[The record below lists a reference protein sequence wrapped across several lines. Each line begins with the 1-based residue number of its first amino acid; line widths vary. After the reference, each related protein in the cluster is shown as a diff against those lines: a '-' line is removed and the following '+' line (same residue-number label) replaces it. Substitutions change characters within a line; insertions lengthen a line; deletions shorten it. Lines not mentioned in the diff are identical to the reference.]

1 MGREPRPLQCAPC
14 IPDHDCACAYTG
26 VALAGEYTFDAK
38 SRLILRTFYLPR
50 PQDLTVLGG
59 QIL

>member
-1 MGREPRPLQCAPC
+1 MRRCSRTAVRALHAQPRLRVR
-14 IPDHDCACAYTG
+14 IHR
-26 VALAGEYTFDAK
+26 VALAGEYAFDVK
-38 SRLILRTFYLPR
+38 SRLVLRTYYLPR

>member
-1 MGREPRPLQCAPC
+1 MPN
-14 IPDHDCACAYTG
+14 HDCACAYTG
-26 VALAGEYTFDAK
+26 LALAGEYTFDTK

-50 PQDLTVLGG
+50 PQNLTVLAG